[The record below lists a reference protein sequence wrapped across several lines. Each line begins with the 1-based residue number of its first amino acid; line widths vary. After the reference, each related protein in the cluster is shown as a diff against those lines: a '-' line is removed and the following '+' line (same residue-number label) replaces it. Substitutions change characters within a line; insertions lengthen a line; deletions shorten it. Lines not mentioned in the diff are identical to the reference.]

1 MSGQLKVKDNRASA
15 AKKTRKVL
23 GLSLLDE
30 RRKFPGS
37 RAFAVLSGRQDG
49 SAQAQ
54 EIAAPE
60 EVAAPEVVDADAQA
74 APQQHETAAAETR
87 PSDPRLARIADVAQ
101 SANAPLPERGKLQ
114 STLGASLE
122 GVRAATGPM
131 ARVALDGLGAEAATV
146 GNVVVLRDEEPDRE
160 TLVHEAIHV
169 LQGKALQG
177 KDSPPEAPTDV
188 ASSGSAAELEADDL
202 ARRLEEAMR
211 EGRSLGAS
219 PRARLQP
226 GVVHRRDLA
235 AERKSKERMRESL
248 SGRHPTHRSRTRS
261 RGSTPAIHRS
271 ARRRSKGRRFSAPSP
286 RSI

>member
-1 MSGQLKVKDNRASA
+1 MSVQLKIKDNRASA
-15 AKKTRKVL
+15 AKKARKVL
-23 GLSLLDE
+23 GPSLLDE
-30 RRKFPGS
+30 RRKLPGS
-37 RAFAVLSGRQDG
+37 RAFAVLSGRQEV
-49 SAQAQ
+49 SAPTQ

-60 EVAAPEVVDADAQA
+60 EVAAPEVVDAQA
-74 APQQHETAAAETR
+74 SPQQHETAAAETR

-101 SANAPLPERGKLQ
+101 SASAPLPERGKLQ

-122 GVRAATGPM
+122 GARAATGPM

-169 LQGKALQG
+169 LQGKVLQG
-177 KDSPPEAPTDV
+177 KDSPPAAPTDV

-235 AERKSKERMRESL
+235 AERKKDKD
-248 SGRHPTHRSRTRS
+248 
-261 RGSTPAIHRS
+261 A
-271 ARRRSKGRRFSAPSP
+271 KAPFGAAPDAPVADEKP
-286 RSI
+286 RADI

>member
-1 MSGQLKVKDNRASA
+1 MRKPRRSSHEA
-15 AKKTRKVL
+15 AT
-23 GLSLLDE
+23 
-30 RRKFPGS
+30 
-37 RAFAVLSGRQDG
+37 
-49 SAQAQ
+49 
-54 EIAAPE
+54 
-60 EVAAPEVVDADAQA
+60 
-74 APQQHETAAAETR
+74 AETR

-101 SANAPLPERGKLQ
+101 SASAPLPERGKLQ
-114 STLGASLE
+114 SALGGSLD

-169 LQGKALQG
+169 LQGK
-177 KDSPPEAPTDV
+177 DSPPAAPTDV

-235 AERKSKERMRESL
+235 AERKSKYKDAKDFGAAPDAPVPDEKPETDSHDSAESAQASPEGPSVL
-248 SGRHPTHRSRTRS
+248 GTQPEVDLTPTNEPEFQPAAPPGHLALARGESRARSRNGEGHGRD
-261 RGSTPAIHRS
+261 
-271 ARRRSKGRRFSAPSP
+271 RRR
-286 RSI
+286 